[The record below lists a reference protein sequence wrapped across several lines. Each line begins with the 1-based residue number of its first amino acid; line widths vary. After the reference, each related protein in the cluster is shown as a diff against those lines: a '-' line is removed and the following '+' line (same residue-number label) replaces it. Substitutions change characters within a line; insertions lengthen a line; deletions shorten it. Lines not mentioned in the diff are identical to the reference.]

1 MATQQTQE
9 VTPKKTTV
17 TIERIPIQEKAG
29 TLQFFY
35 DVDLTISVELG
46 RTECTLDRLL
56 KLKKGSVLE
65 LNKLPEEPLDIR
77 VNNKLLAQGEA
88 VVVNDKFGIRV
99 TQIIS
104 PDGELETL
112 SSTASSN
119 AGNKQS
125 SQR

>member
-1 MATQQTQE
+1 MAEEQVQAS
-9 VTPKKTTV
+9 TTKRSIRNEEKV
-17 TIERIPIQEKAG
+17 LIQDKVG

-46 RTECTLDRLL
+46 RAECSLDRLL
-56 KLKKGSVLE
+56 KLKKGSVIE
-65 LNKLPEEPLDIR
+65 LTKLPEEPLDIR

-104 PDGELETL
+104 PDGELEAL
-112 SSTASSN
+112 ASSTNNS
-119 AGNKQS
+119 GNKQ
-125 SQR
+125 QFKN